1 MVSLLSQCCSV
12 HSPSHCLFASPTP
25 SHYSPP
31 HFKPRLRCANISV
44 RAARTNVSL
53 VFNNEEQQPKQQP
66 RTLFPGGFKRPEIK
80 VPNLVLQLS
89 TQEVFDNRNVLD
101 EIDQAVSGRVGIV
114 LLSGGGVSG
123 GKLYEAA
130 CLLKSVIR
138 ERAYLLIDERVDI
151 AAAVNASGVLLSDQG
166 LPTIVARNTML
177 DTKSESVVLPLV
189 ARIVQTPEAAL
200 QASNSEGAD
209 FIIFNVGDSRSEEVV
224 SSVFETLK
232 VPVFV
237 MIDSLGEGKLF
248 NEASYFLELGA
259 SGLVI
264 STNELKF
271 ISNDD
276 DFSKLF
282 FGARALEMKTDEKDG
297 GQVFDS
303 VNGFPGKKGAAG
315 FTKLLER
322 EKQLI
327 ETEKLILRETINAIE
342 QAAPLMEEVSLLI
355 DAVSQLDEPFL
366 LVIVGEFNSGKS
378 TFINALL
385 GERYLKDGVIPSTN
399 EITFLRYSELDSNKP
414 QRCERNP
421 DDQYV
426 CYLSAPILKDM
437 IIVDTPGTNVMLQ
450 RQQRLTEEFV
460 PRADLLI
467 FVMSADRPLTESE
480 VNFLRYTQQW
490 KKKVVFV
497 LNKSDIYLNMDEL
510 EEAVAFI
517 KENTKKLLS
526 TKCVTLFPVSSR
538 CALEAKLSSPSDTGK
553 RKWKIENTQA
563 RLLKQKNN
571 VRKEYII
578 NMLLSFLDTYKHK
591 NRSKLGKEITMTSI
605 LLINCCGIV
614 LPPEL
619 YSRLIIEWCNCLYS
633 RIYLLALG
641 LFSNFP
647 ARRQQ
652 TMAYLEDIRN
662 KGITGMFTNFEPS
675 TIDTM
680 QIEIE
685 SGGTESQYMGQSFRH
700 ECQLGAGFVA
710 AVTIIGS
717 WLPHHLSNNAS
728 IALFYPCCSS
738 TLWDAD
744 ITSPNRDHLW
754 AFLLRNEN
762 HIRNIENIALFTS
775 SITKELFFNLVRV
788 FFFLRAEA
796 YLWKNL
802 VFASAP
808 CNQCCF
814 ARCLQKAS
822 S

>member
-25 SHYSPP
+25 THYSPP
-31 HFKPRLRCANISV
+31 HYKPRLRCANISV

-80 VPNLVLQLS
+80 VPNLVLHLS

-282 FGARALEMKTDEKDG
+282 FGARALEMKSDEKDG

-322 EKQLI
+322 EQQLI
-327 ETEKLILRETINAIE
+327 ETEKLILRSTINAIE

-366 LVIVGEFNSGKS
+366 LVIV
-378 TFINALL
+378 
-385 GERYLKDGVIPSTN
+385 VI
-399 EITFLRYSELDSNKP
+399 
-414 QRCERNP
+414 
-421 DDQYV
+421 V
-426 CYLSAPILKDM
+426 C
-437 IIVDTPGTNVMLQ
+437 
-450 RQQRLTEEFV
+450 
-460 PRADLLI
+460 
-467 FVMSADRPLTESE
+467 
-480 VNFLRYTQQW
+480 
-490 KKKVVFV
+490 
-497 LNKSDIYLNMDEL
+497 
-510 EEAVAFI
+510 
-517 KENTKKLLS
+517 
-526 TKCVTLFPVSSR
+526 
-538 CALEAKLSSPSDTGK
+538 
-553 RKWKIENTQA
+553 
-563 RLLKQKNN
+563 
-571 VRKEYII
+571 
-578 NMLLSFLDTYKHK
+578 
-591 NRSKLGKEITMTSI
+591 
-605 LLINCCGIV
+605 
-614 LPPEL
+614 
-619 YSRLIIEWCNCLYS
+619 
-633 RIYLLALG
+633 
-641 LFSNFP
+641 
-647 ARRQQ
+647 
-652 TMAYLEDIRN
+652 
-662 KGITGMFTNFEPS
+662 
-675 TIDTM
+675 
-680 QIEIE
+680 
-685 SGGTESQYMGQSFRH
+685 
-700 ECQLGAGFVA
+700 
-710 AVTIIGS
+710 
-717 WLPHHLSNNAS
+717 
-728 IALFYPCCSS
+728 
-738 TLWDAD
+738 
-744 ITSPNRDHLW
+744 
-754 AFLLRNEN
+754 
-762 HIRNIENIALFTS
+762 
-775 SITKELFFNLVRV
+775 
-788 FFFLRAEA
+788 
-796 YLWKNL
+796 
-802 VFASAP
+802 
-808 CNQCCF
+808 
-814 ARCLQKAS
+814 
-822 S
+822 